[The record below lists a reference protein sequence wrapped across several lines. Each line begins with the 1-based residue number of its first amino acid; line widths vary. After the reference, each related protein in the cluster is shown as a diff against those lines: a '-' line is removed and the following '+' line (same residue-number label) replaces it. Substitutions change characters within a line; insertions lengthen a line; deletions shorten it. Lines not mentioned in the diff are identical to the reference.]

1 VTRDRAIPAKGTNG
15 RMAARQQRET
25 HGEHERDD
33 QLPAAIAVSRTNAG
47 TRPSRKGQ
55 WRRDKI
61 LAATIRLVARN
72 GGRGT
77 SLAEI
82 AGEAGVTQQGLLH
95 YFSSK
100 GALLHAAL
108 DVRDERDA
116 VSRDPNWQ
124 GLEFLDAIVERIGGW
139 RAEPE
144 MVGMFTLLLVEN
156 LGEHAPLRGRLAERY
171 ELVRRE
177 YADAIRAAQAS
188 GVARLDVD
196 PDLKAIEVIA
206 FLNGLETSWLL
217 NPSIPVEDVAH
228 AWAGLQRAAMTA
240 GLPERTLRS
249 RQTEA
254 SEK

>member
-1 VTRDRAIPAKGTNG
+1 
-15 RMAARQQRET
+15 MAARAQRDSPKDE
-25 HGEHERDD
+25 GPDD
-33 QLPAAIAVSRTNAG
+33 GSSAAISVSRG
-47 TRPSRKGQ
+47 PSGSQPSRRGQ

-61 LAATIRLVARN
+61 LTATIRLVARN

-95 YFSSK
+95 YFPSK
-100 GALLHAAL
+100 EILLHAAL

-116 VSRDPNWQ
+116 VSRGPEWR
-124 GLEFLDAIVERIGGW
+124 GLEFLDAIVERICGW
-139 RAEPE
+139 PAEPD

-156 LGEHAPLRGRLAERY
+156 LGEHAPLRERLAERY

-177 YADAIRAAQAS
+177 YADAIRAAQAT
-188 GVARLDVD
+188 GAARLEID

-217 NPSIPVEDVAH
+217 NPSIPVERVAE
-228 AWAGLQRAAMTA
+228 AWAKFQRAAMA
-240 GLPERTLRS
+240 PLEVKHLGDHPSMR
-249 RQTEA
+249 
-254 SEK
+254 

>member
-1 VTRDRAIPAKGTNG
+1 MAQRAQRDTSRDLDGDPRSPRPATMPPTPTRP
-15 RMAARQQRET
+15 
-25 HGEHERDD
+25 
-33 QLPAAIAVSRTNAG
+33 
-47 TRPSRKGQ
+47 RPSRKGQ

-61 LAATIRLVARN
+61 LTATIRLVARN

-95 YFSSK
+95 YFASK
-100 GALLHAAL
+100 EALMHAAL

-116 VSRDPNWQ
+116 VSRGPEWR

-139 RAEPE
+139 RAEPD

-156 LGEHAPLRGRLAERY
+156 LGEHAPLRDRLAERY
-171 ELVRRE
+171 ELVREE
-177 YADAIRAAQAS
+177 YAHAIRAAQAT
-188 GVARLDVD
+188 GAARLDID

-217 NPSIPVEDVAH
+217 NPSIPVERVAE
-228 AWAGLQRAAMTA
+228 AWARFQRAAMA
-240 GLPERTLRS
+240 ADGPDDMKAPGGDAAAARDELRG
-249 RQTEA
+249 
-254 SEK
+254 

>member
-1 VTRDRAIPAKGTNG
+1 
-15 RMAARQQRET
+15 MAARARRDT
-25 HGEHERDD
+25 SGDLDRDGES
-33 QLPAAIAVSRTNAG
+33 PASRTLPPAPDRPG
-47 TRPSRKGQ
+47 PSRRGA

-61 LAATIRLVARN
+61 LTATIRLVARN

-100 GALLHAAL
+100 EALLHAAL

-116 VSRDPNWQ
+116 VSRDPDWQ
-124 GLEFLDAIVERIGGW
+124 GLEFLDAIVDRIGGW
-139 RAEPE
+139 RAEPD

-156 LGEHAPLRGRLAERY
+156 LGEHAPLRDRLAERY
-171 ELVRRE
+171 ELVRKE
-177 YADAIRAAQAS
+177 YADAIRAAQAAGS
-188 GVARLDVD
+188 ARLDID

-217 NPSIPVEDVAH
+217 NPAIPVERVAE
-228 AWAGLQRAAMTA
+228 AWARDQRSTMTEGIA
-240 GLPERTLRS
+240 EGRTP
-249 RQTEA
+249 A
-254 SEK
+254 